1 MSPFH
6 GRSLWSAARQGQP
19 RRPGARTTVPARKN
33 LIIFLQSPS
42 TIASKPRKAG
52 CVPKD
57 DSFSGRGER
66 REERGREAERAQ
78 REARTRAGERGIEPQ
93 SACTRPPVQPPPAA
107 SRARPPAP
115 ARAGFGSDSDPVS
128 CNFSCLKI
136 CEFSIHKRPF
146 SKVISAS
153 VTGPGVRS
161 RSTCKCARATTRR
174 RCALHAAPLSFSQ
187 RALSNELN
195 HDGFH
200 PLLRPRLPPH
210 PHLNDAAGRTRGGR
224 KGAGARAGTEKVY
237 TRMRRSLHA
246 LR

>member
-93 SACTRPPVQPPPAA
+93 SACARPPAPAAA
-107 SRARPPAP
+107 SRARPPAQ
-115 ARAGFGSDSDPVS
+115 AQAGFGSDSDPVS

-146 SKVISAS
+146 SKGILAES
-153 VTGPGVRS
+153 PP
-161 RSTCKCARATTRR
+161 
-174 RCALHAAPLSFSQ
+174 RC
-187 RALSNELN
+187 
-195 HDGFH
+195 
-200 PLLRPRLPPH
+200 
-210 PHLNDAAGRTRGGR
+210 
-224 KGAGARAGTEKVY
+224 
-237 TRMRRSLHA
+237 RRSKSFNL
-246 LR
+246 